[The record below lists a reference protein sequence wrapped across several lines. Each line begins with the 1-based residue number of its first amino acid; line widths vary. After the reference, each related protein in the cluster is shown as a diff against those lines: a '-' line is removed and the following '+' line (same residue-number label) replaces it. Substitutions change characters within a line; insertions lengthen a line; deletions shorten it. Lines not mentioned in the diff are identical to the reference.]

1 MQKFSPFRRI
11 ASCISFLLV
20 FVFAFSNQ
28 SCRED
33 LDPKSSPENSPAEKV
48 MATEDRMLTYDQ
60 FLEQV
65 RGFKDK
71 EMYDHFRS
79 SAEKSLRSSEKI
91 IFPFPTLPS
100 TTDSVRKLTI
110 NNHTTYT
117 IPVYRRSHTCPVFR
131 NIIIDSTDTGVKAYL
146 AWYFP
151 DKKWIQE
158 YKKDRKRSF
167 YGTVIMNN
175 YDGLPSSGRPEG
187 RTNLVPVCASVM
199 VLSGIVEHLCCHNS
213 QHTSC
218 GCPTGTKYY
227 FEYQYNTVTTCIDS
241 YIDAF
246 GGYGG
251 SGGGTGG
258 GSGGGTVPNPGGGY
272 DPCQQPKTGT
282 GKTPCTP
289 NTPDP
294 GPVVVPN
301 ANVVPLVS
309 IASAKGV
316 SFNSTEMSMLNSLS
330 LTTINRIKNLIS
342 KFGGMVEGDYDN
354 LMTAITGDDLSDL
367 ENGMLDILGDG
378 FADSIFIVRLIYA
391 ANAYAAQTYT
401 AVKYNICGS
410 TCSGCKANA
419 FKHALFLIFNAE
431 LFTIKAASALA
442 SAHEDG
448 QVSKEAQ
455 MDRVNNATGQKIYEK
470 FLGSGTPNQWA
481 DRVKIAA
488 DNADFGMTFLK
499 SDAFVST
506 KTADNTCL

>member
-1 MQKFSPFRRI
+1 MQKLSLFRRI

-28 SCRED
+28 SCRDD
-33 LDPKSSPENSPAEKV
+33 LDTKSSPEKSPAEKFL
-48 MATEDRMLTYDQ
+48 ATEDRMLSYDQ

-65 RGFKDK
+65 KGFEDK

-91 IFPFPTLPS
+91 VIPFPILPS

-117 IPVYRRSHTCPVFR
+117 IPVYRRSHTGTVFR
-131 NIIIDSTDTGVKAYL
+131 NIIVDSTDAGVKAYL

-175 YDGLPSSGRPEG
+175 YDGLPSNGRPEG
-187 RTNLVPVCASVM
+187 RANLVPVCASVM
-199 VLSGIVEHLCCHNS
+199 VLSSIVEHLCCHNS

-272 DPCQQPKTGT
+272 DPCVQPKTGT

-301 ANVVPLVS
+301 AAAAPLVS
-309 IASAKGV
+309 LAKAKGII
-316 SFNSTEMSMLNSLS
+316 FTSTEIAVLNELDQPMLA
-330 LTTINRIKNLIS
+330 RI
-342 KFGGMVEGDYDN
+342 
-354 LMTAITGDDLSDL
+354 TDLFSS
-367 ENGMLDILGDG
+367 
-378 FADSIFIVRLIYA
+378 FADKVTKNYGELMLILTGEAFNAKENEALDALADNVESFKRIMRFMYA
-391 ANAYAAQTYT
+391 ANAYAAQKFTST
-401 AVKYNICGS
+401 KYNAFGS
-410 TCSGCKANA
+410 TCNNCKGNA
-419 FKHALFLIFNAE
+419 FKHALFIILNAE
-431 LFTIKAASALA
+431 TFSKESALTLA
-442 SAHEDG
+442 AGHENG
-448 QVSKEAQ
+448 QLDMDTQ
-455 MDRVNNATGQKIYEK
+455 MDNKNNAAGVSIFDK
-470 FLGSGTPNQWA
+470 FNGSGTAFQWA
-481 DRVKIAA
+481 DRVKEATNLGQYGLVFIK
-488 DNADFGMTFLK
+488 NSVL
-499 SDAFVST
+499 VST
-506 KTADNTCL
+506 SNVDPTCP